1 MPAIPRPSRPAP
13 PAVAPVEHQG
23 LRYEQDMESCAHG
36 GDQPGGHLAAVDA
49 KIGERLWML
58 KVYELQD
65 HSAAGVDDIGV
76 YVRSMALIPGKDELE
91 IETETGASFRVD
103 LAHRAPP
110 PITQP
115 KPPSLPPIRI
125 PE

>member
-1 MPAIPRPSRPAP
+1 
-13 PAVAPVEHQG
+13 
-23 LRYEQDMESCAHG
+23 MEICAHG
-36 GDQPGGHLAAVDA
+36 GNQPGGHLAAIDA
-49 KIGERLWML
+49 KTGARLWML

-65 HSAAGVDDIGV
+65 HSAAGVDNIGV
-76 YVRSMALIPGKDELE
+76 YFRSMALIPGQDELE
-91 IETETGASFRVD
+91 IETETGARYRVD
-103 LAHRAPP
+103 LARRTST